1 MPDLGLDDA
10 RGAGLAPAPFHQM
23 PGDARAPAQTFFVH
37 AEDGIRLRLGLW
49 RPEGAARGTVLLFPG
64 RTEYLEKYAPIAT
77 RLTRAGLAVMAI
89 DWRGQG
95 ASDRLLADPRP
106 GHITDF
112 AAYQSDVVEMV
123 VAAQALDLPQ
133 PWHLLAHSMG
143 GCIGLAALLNGLP
156 VATASFSSPM
166 WGLERRLMP
175 SPVIT
180 GIARAA
186 GRIGRAD
193 RSAIGTGG
201 GGTYL
206 LDAPFRGNSLTGDA
220 VEWARLVAEAG
231 SWPQLT
237 LGGATYAWVGAAMAE
252 CARLAALPSPELPAV
267 IGLGGLEKVVSPG
280 AIRNRAARWNSAR
293 LLNLPGARHEIMF
306 ETAPVPETFLTA
318 ALAMM
323 RGRPSSTP

>member
-1 MPDLGLDDA
+1 MPDLAPDHR
-10 RGAGLAPAPFHQM
+10 RGAGLDPAPFHQL
-23 PGDARAPAQTFFVH
+23 PGDTRAPAQTFFVR

-49 RPEGAARGTVLLFPG
+49 RPDGAPSGTVLLFPG
-64 RTEYLEKYAPIAT
+64 RTEYLEKYAPVVP
-77 RLTRAGLAVMAI
+77 RLTAAGLAVLAI

-123 VAAQALDLPQ
+123 VAAQALDLPR

-143 GCIGLAALLNGLP
+143 GCIGLSALLNGLP

-206 LDAPFRGNSLTGDA
+206 LDAPFRGNFLTGDA

-231 SWPQLT
+231 SWPELT

-252 CARLAALPSPELPAV
+252 CARLAALPSPDLPAL
-267 IGLGGLEKVVSPG
+267 IGLGAREKVVSPG
-280 AIRNRAARWNSAR
+280 AIRNRAARWDGAR
-293 LLNLPGARHEIMF
+293 LLELPDARHEIMF
-306 ETAPVPETFLTA
+306 EAAPVPETFLTA
-318 ALAMM
+318 ALELM
-323 RGRPSSTP
+323 GS